1 MLKSCWRS
9 DCAIGTGKSLTAT
22 ELCSRTGMRHV
33 DVGLVAKQQDLY
45 DGFDDQY
52 QCPIL
57 DEEKVGCVASL
68 PSHVSVF
75 RWWMSWRR

>member
-1 MLKSCWRS
+1 M
-9 DCAIGTGKSLTAT
+9 
-22 ELCSRTGMRHV
+22 

-68 PSHVSVF
+68 PSHVSVC
-75 RWWMSWRR
+75 SGGG